1 MTEDFPEFDSLYVEV
16 AKTNGEE
23 ETEGIAES
31 TDQELE
37 DDILPEPDR
46 TRETVVYTVQPNDC
60 LYKIAAIFYG
70 DPMAYAKIVE
80 DNPIVIE
87 NPDQI
92 EAGQKLLITI
102 AKGMPVSYTV
112 KEGESLSKISNRF
125 YGDPTKFKDIF
136 LANHDIIE
144 DPDIIRPG
152 QVLKIFLT
160 EN

>member
-1 MTEDFPEFDSLYVEV
+1 M
-16 AKTNGEE
+16 
-23 ETEGIAES
+23 
-31 TDQELE
+31 
-37 DDILPEPDR
+37 
-46 TRETVVYTVQPNDC
+46 QPNDC

-70 DPMAYAKIVE
+70 DLMAYSKIVE
-80 DNPIVIE
+80 DNPIVNE

-112 KEGESLSKISNRF
+112 KEGESLSRISDRF
-125 YGDPTKFKDIF
+125 YGDPMKFKDIF
-136 LANHDIIE
+136 LANQDTVE